1 MELMLLVYA
10 VENLSYNGS
19 FFGTMFNWVFFISI
33 VLLVLQIGLSLY
45 NQHLGGSYQ
54 KVISTSLDEKDK
66 LRIGSEF
73 VLDKSI
79 GGLVSGKKYQ
89 VRHIWRSLNEFR
101 VEGSSEELNL
111 KGIED
116 QLKKQEHKEVTVE
129 PKILKFKAPFKTL
142 ITLGLLFITLD
153 TLLPQRQTAIYMVGA
168 YAAQEVL
175 TADKTKELG
184 NKTYLAVSNQ
194 LDKWAEE
201 VPELKTLISDQVEKV
216 VKDKIVEEVK

>member
-19 FFGTMFNWVFFISI
+19 FFYTIFQFVLWANI
-33 VLLVLQIGLSLY
+33 VLGIGVLFYAITEGDFKDAKSFLSEY
-45 NQHLGGSYQ
+45 YP
-54 KVISTSLDEKDK
+54 KKTVIFLIISCL
-66 LRIGSEF
+66 
-73 VLDKSI
+73 
-79 GGLVSGKKYQ
+79 
-89 VRHIWRSLNEFR
+89 
-101 VEGSSEELNL
+101 
-111 KGIED
+111 
-116 QLKKQEHKEVTVE
+116 
-129 PKILKFKAPFKTL
+129 TL
-142 ITLGLLFITLD
+142 H

>member
-19 FFGTMFNWVFFISI
+19 FFYTAFGFIFWSNI
-33 VLLVLQIGLSLY
+33 LLVFAIVFLMMIEVDFEDIKVFLSKY
-45 NQHLGGSYQ
+45 YP
-54 KVISTSLDEKDK
+54 KKTVI
-66 LRIGSEF
+66 F
-73 VLDKSI
+73 
-79 GGLVSGKKYQ
+79 LV
-89 VRHIWRSLNEFR
+89 IICL
-101 VEGSSEELNL
+101 
-111 KGIED
+111 
-116 QLKKQEHKEVTVE
+116 
-129 PKILKFKAPFKTL
+129 TL
-142 ITLGLLFITLD
+142 H

-168 YAAQEVL
+168 YVAQEVL

-201 VPELKTLISDQVEKV
+201 VPELKSLIGGQVEEM